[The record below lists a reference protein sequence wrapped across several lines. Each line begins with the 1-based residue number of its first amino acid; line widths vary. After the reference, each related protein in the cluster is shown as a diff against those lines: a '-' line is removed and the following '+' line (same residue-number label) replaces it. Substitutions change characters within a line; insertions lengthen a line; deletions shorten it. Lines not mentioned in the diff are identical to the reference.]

1 LPTQRR
7 KQKQQWEETM
17 STNKQYVLPFTKVD
31 RLKNIEIKTGTTLV
45 DITRVI
51 NSEVK
56 KSLKKDLA
64 EIKLAHSDMKNN
76 FNMKSWQ
83 IKSRL
88 GKDFGSA
95 KIEIYWKEYG
105 DR

>member
-1 LPTQRR
+1 
-7 KQKQQWEETM
+7 M
-17 STNKQYVLPFTKVD
+17 STNKQYVLPFTKID
-31 RLKNIEIKTGTTLV
+31 RLKNIEIKTGKTLEQIA
-45 DITRVI
+45 DEVI
-51 NSEVK
+51 AEIR

-64 EIKLAHSDMKNN
+64 EIKFAHSDMKNN

>member
-1 LPTQRR
+1 
-7 KQKQQWEETM
+7 M

-76 FNMKSWQ
+76 FNMRSWQ

-88 GKDFGSA
+88 EKDFGWP
-95 KIEIYWKEYG
+95 KIRIYWSRYG

>member
-1 LPTQRR
+1 
-7 KQKQQWEETM
+7 M
-17 STNKQYVLPFTKVD
+17 STNKQYVLPFTKID
-31 RLKNIEIKTGTTLV
+31 RLKNIEIKTGKTLEQIA
-45 DITRVI
+45 DEVI
-51 NSEVK
+51 AEIR

-64 EIKLAHSDMKNN
+64 EIKFAHSDMKNN

-95 KIEIYWKEYG
+95 KIELYWKEHG